1 MKILIL
7 NGPNLNRLGTRKPEV
22 YGSKSMA
29 QILLDIQRRWPE
41 VHFVYQQ
48 SNHEGD
54 LIDWIQS
61 INDGML
67 RTDVLNDEPAA
78 LNDVQGDV
86 LNDEPAALNDV
97 QGNVLNDEPTALNDV
112 QGNVLNDEPAALN
125 DVQGNVL
132 NDEPTALNDVLGIV
146 LNAGG
151 YSHTSVALRDAV
163 EEAGE
168 AGVPVVEVHISD
180 IRQREAFRRTSL
192 LTEVCAHSIIGH
204 GVDGYFEAIE
214 WLLNNVREL
223 KC

>member
-1 MKILIL
+1 MQTILIL

-41 VHFVYQQ
+41 LRINYFQ

-54 LIDWIQS
+54 LIDWIQL

-67 RTDVLNDEPAA
+67 RTD
-78 LNDVQGDV
+78 
-86 LNDEPAALNDV
+86 
-97 QGNVLNDEPTALNDV
+97 VLNDEPTALNDV
-112 QGNVLNDEPAALN
+112 QGNVLNDEPA
-125 DVQGNVL
+125 
-132 NDEPTALNDVLGIV
+132 ALNDVLGIV

-180 IRQREAFRRTSL
+180 IRQREAFRRESL
-192 LTEVCAHSIIGH
+192 LTEVCAHSVIGH
-204 GVDGYFEAIE
+204 GTDGYLEAVN
-214 WLLNNVREL
+214 WLLNNGERLMANGEWRMVNGEWR
-223 KC
+223 KANG